1 MSVPKFLYCVQLID
15 KIKGREHLLYF
26 LQINFME
33 VQLIFNIVLV
43 SAIQQNDSVI
53 HIYTYFFHMI
63 FHYGLSEDIE
73 CSSLCY
79 TVGHCCLSVLY
90 IIVYICWSQTPNPS
104 LPTTPPL
111 GNQKSVLCVYESL
124 SVLYI
129 GSFVS
134 YLDSK
139 YKWYHMVFVFLT
151 YFIWASLGP

>member
-79 TVGHCCLSVLY
+79 TVGPCWLSILC
-90 IIVYICWSQTPNPS
+90 IV
-104 LPTTPPL
+104 
-111 GNQKSVLCVYESL
+111 VCVC
-124 SVLYI
+124 
-129 GSFVS
+129 
-134 YLDSK
+134 
-139 YKWYHMVFVFLT
+139 
-151 YFIWASLGP
+151 